1 MDWKNIDKRT
11 EELWEEPMEELPEES
26 VGEVLLKIGEV
37 ADFFGISVK
46 AVRIY
51 EKKGIIAPAY
61 VDPESGYRY
70 YRPDQLH
77 QLAALLELKALG
89 FSLDEIKAV
98 MVGESSK
105 EMLFKAMKEKRRSWE
120 NLVIMAQ
127 SKMDA
132 IESISERLV
141 GSKEAEK
148 LRELTDEE
156 RAWLLVKLV
165 CVENVQVQS
174 SINEAI
180 WL

>member
-1 MDWKNIDKRT
+1 MEQKNREIH
-11 EELWEEPMEELPEES
+11 EEQQIEED
-26 VGEVLLKIGEV
+26 GEAVLLKIGEV
-37 ADFFGISVK
+37 ADFFQISVK

-51 EKKGIIAPAY
+51 EKKGIITPAY
-61 VDPESGYRY
+61 IDPESGYRY
-70 YRPDQLH
+70 YTPDQLH

-89 FSLDEIKAV
+89 FSLDEIKDV
-98 MVGESSK
+98 MVGGSSK
-105 EMLFKAMKEKRRSWE
+105 EALYKAMEEKRRNWE
-120 NLVIMAQ
+120 NLAIMAQ

-141 GSKEAEK
+141 TSKEAEK
-148 LRELTDEE
+148 LRELTEEE

-174 SINEAI
+174 TINEAI

>member
-1 MDWKNIDKRT
+1 MEQNNRDNLI
-11 EELWEEPMEELPEES
+11 EEAAE
-26 VGEVLLKIGEV
+26 GTLLKIGEV
-37 ADFFGISVK
+37 ADFFQISVK

-51 EKKGIIAPAY
+51 EKKGIIVPAY
-61 VDPESGYRY
+61 IDPESGYRY
-70 YRPDQLH
+70 YTPDQLH

-89 FSLDEIKAV
+89 FSLEEIKDV

-105 EMLFKAMKEKRRSWE
+105 EALYKAMQEKLRNWE

-141 GSKEAEK
+141 TSKEAEK
-148 LRELTDEE
+148 LRELTEEE

-174 SINEAI
+174 VINEAI

>member
-1 MDWKNIDKRT
+1 MEQNNREKLI
-11 EELWEEPMEELPEES
+11 EENAEET
-26 VGEVLLKIGEV
+26 LLKIGEV
-37 ADFFGISVK
+37 ADFFQISVK

-51 EKKGIIAPAY
+51 EKKGIITPAY
-61 VDPESGYRY
+61 IDPESGYRY
-70 YRPDQLH
+70 YTPDQLH
-77 QLAALLELKALG
+77 QLATLLELKALG
-89 FSLDEIKAV
+89 FSLDEIKDV
-98 MVGESSK
+98 MIGESSK
-105 EMLFKAMKEKRRSWE
+105 EALYIAMQEKLRNWE

-127 SKMDA
+127 SKIDA

-141 GSKEAEK
+141 SSKEADK

-174 SINEAI
+174 VINEVI

>member
-1 MDWKNIDKRT
+1 MEQKNRDNLT
-11 EELWEEPMEELPEES
+11 EETA
-26 VGEVLLKIGEV
+26 GDTLLKIGEV
-37 ADFFGISVK
+37 ADFFQISVK

-51 EKKGIIAPAY
+51 EKKGIITPAY
-61 VDPESGYRY
+61 IDPESGYRY
-70 YRPDQLH
+70 YTPDQLH

-89 FSLDEIKAV
+89 FSLDEIKDV

-105 EMLFKAMKEKRRSWE
+105 EALYKAMQEKLRNWE

-141 GSKEAEK
+141 TSKEAEK
-148 LRELTDEE
+148 LRELTEEE

-174 SINEAI
+174 VINEAI

>member
-1 MDWKNIDKRT
+1 MEQKNRDAMT
-11 EELWEEPMEELPEES
+11 EENGEET
-26 VGEVLLKIGEV
+26 LLKIGEV
-37 ADFFGISVK
+37 ADFFQISVK

-51 EKKGIIAPAY
+51 EKKGIITPAY
-61 VDPESGYRY
+61 IDPESGYRY
-70 YRPDQLH
+70 YTPDQLH

-89 FSLDEIKAV
+89 FSLDEIKDV

-105 EMLFKAMKEKRRSWE
+105 EALYKAMQEKRRNWE

-141 GSKEAEK
+141 SSKEAEK
-148 LRELTDEE
+148 LRELTEEE

-174 SINEAI
+174 TINEAI

>member
-1 MDWKNIDKRT
+1 MEQKN
-11 EELWEEPMEELPEES
+11 EEIHEENRIEEDAEA
-26 VGEVLLKIGEV
+26 VLLKIGEV
-37 ADFFGISVK
+37 ADFFQISVK

-51 EKKGIIAPAY
+51 EKKGILVPAY
-61 VDPESGYRY
+61 IDPESGYRY
-70 YRPDQLH
+70 YTPDQLH

-89 FSLDEIKAV
+89 FSLDEIKDV

-105 EMLFKAMKEKRRSWE
+105 EALYKAMQEKLRNWE

-141 GSKEAEK
+141 SSKEAEK
-148 LRELTDEE
+148 LRELTEEE

-174 SINEAI
+174 TINEAI

>member
-1 MDWKNIDKRT
+1 MLRKN
-11 EELWEEPMEELPEES
+11 EEIHEEKQIED
-26 VGEVLLKIGEV
+26 GEAVLLKIGEV
-37 ADFFGISVK
+37 ADFFQISVK

-51 EKKGIIAPAY
+51 EKKGIITPAY
-61 VDPESGYRY
+61 IDPESGYRY
-70 YRPDQLH
+70 YTPDQLH

-89 FSLDEIKAV
+89 FSLDEIKDV

-105 EMLFKAMKEKRRSWE
+105 EVLYKAMQEKLRNWE

-141 GSKEAEK
+141 SSKEAEK
-148 LRELTDEE
+148 LRELTEEE

-174 SINEAI
+174 TINEAI

>member
-1 MDWKNIDKRT
+1 MEQKN
-11 EELWEEPMEELPEES
+11 EEIHEEKQIEEDAEA
-26 VGEVLLKIGEV
+26 VLLKIGEV
-37 ADFFGISVK
+37 ADFFQISVK

-51 EKKGIIAPAY
+51 EKKGIITPAY
-61 VDPESGYRY
+61 IDPESGYRY
-70 YRPDQLH
+70 YTPDQLH

-89 FSLDEIKAV
+89 FSLDEIKDV

-105 EMLFKAMKEKRRSWE
+105 EVLYKAMQEKLRNWE

-148 LRELTDEE
+148 LRELTEEE

-174 SINEAI
+174 TINEAI

>member
-1 MDWKNIDKRT
+1 MEQKNEEIYEGKQIEEDT
-11 EELWEEPMEELPEES
+11 EA
-26 VGEVLLKIGEV
+26 VLLKIGEV
-37 ADFFGISVK
+37 ADFFQISVK

-70 YRPDQLH
+70 YTPDQLH

-89 FSLDEIKAV
+89 FSLDEIKDV

-105 EMLFKAMKEKRRSWE
+105 EALYKAMEEKRRNWE
-120 NLVIMAQ
+120 NLAIMAQ

-141 GSKEAEK
+141 TSREAEK
-148 LRELTDEE
+148 LRELTEEE

-174 SINEAI
+174 VINEAI

>member
-1 MDWKNIDKRT
+1 MEQNNRDNLT
-11 EELWEEPMEELPEES
+11 EETA
-26 VGEVLLKIGEV
+26 VDTLLKIGEE
-37 ADFFGISVK
+37 ADFFQISVK

-51 EKKGIIAPAY
+51 EKKGILVPAY
-61 VDPESGYRY
+61 IDPDSGYRY
-70 YRPDQLH
+70 YTPDQLH

-89 FSLDEIKAV
+89 FSLDEIKDV

-105 EMLFKAMKEKRRSWE
+105 EALYKAMQEKLRNWE

-141 GSKEAEK
+141 SSKEAEK
-148 LRELTDEE
+148 LRELTEEE

-174 SINEAI
+174 TINEAI
-180 WL
+180 WW

>member
-1 MDWKNIDKRT
+1 MEQKN
-11 EELWEEPMEELPEES
+11 EEIHKEKQREEDAEA
-26 VGEVLLKIGEV
+26 VLLKIGEV
-37 ADFFGISVK
+37 ADFFQISVK

-51 EKKGIIAPAY
+51 EKKGIITPAY
-61 VDPESGYRY
+61 IDPESGYRY
-70 YRPDQLH
+70 YTPDQLH

-89 FSLDEIKAV
+89 FSLDEIKDV

-105 EMLFKAMKEKRRSWE
+105 EVLYKAMQEKLRNWE

-148 LRELTDEE
+148 LRELTEEE

-174 SINEAI
+174 TINEAI

>member
-1 MDWKNIDKRT
+1 
-11 EELWEEPMEELPEES
+11 MEQNNRENLPEETA
-26 VGEVLLKIGEV
+26 EETLLKIGEV
-37 ADFFGISVK
+37 ADFFQISVK

-51 EKKGIIAPAY
+51 EKKGIIVPAY
-61 VDPESGYRY
+61 IDPESGYRY
-70 YRPDQLH
+70 YTPDQLH

-89 FSLDEIKAV
+89 FSLDEIKDV

-105 EMLFKAMKEKRRSWE
+105 EALYKAMQEKLRNWE

-141 GSKEAEK
+141 TSKEAEK
-148 LRELTDEE
+148 LRELTEEE

-174 SINEAI
+174 TINEAI

>member
-1 MDWKNIDKRT
+1 MEQKN
-11 EELWEEPMEELPEES
+11 EEIHEENRIEEDAEA
-26 VGEVLLKIGEV
+26 VLLKIGEV
-37 ADFFGISVK
+37 ADFFQISVK

-51 EKKGIIAPAY
+51 EKKGILVPAY
-61 VDPESGYRY
+61 IDPESGYRY
-70 YRPDQLH
+70 YTPDQLH

-89 FSLDEIKAV
+89 FSLDEIKDV

-105 EMLFKAMKEKRRSWE
+105 EVLYKAMEEKRRNWE
-120 NLVIMAQ
+120 NLAIMAQ

-141 GSKEAEK
+141 TSKEAEK
-148 LRELTDEE
+148 LRELTEEE

-174 SINEAI
+174 TINEAI

>member
-1 MDWKNIDKRT
+1 MEQNNRDNLT
-11 EELWEEPMEELPEES
+11 EETA
-26 VGEVLLKIGEV
+26 VDTLLKIGEV
-37 ADFFGISVK
+37 ADFFQISVK

-51 EKKGIIAPAY
+51 EKKGILVSAY
-61 VDPESGYRY
+61 IDPDSGYRY
-70 YRPDQLH
+70 YTPDQLH

-89 FSLDEIKAV
+89 FSLDEIKDV

-105 EMLFKAMKEKRRSWE
+105 EALYKAMQEKLRNWE

-141 GSKEAEK
+141 SSKEAEK
-148 LRELTDEE
+148 LRELTEEE

-165 CVENVQVQS
+165 CVENVQVQGT
-174 SINEAI
+174 INEAI

>member
-1 MDWKNIDKRT
+1 MEQKN
-11 EELWEEPMEELPEES
+11 EEIHGENQIEEDAEA
-26 VGEVLLKIGEV
+26 VLLKIGEV
-37 ADFFGISVK
+37 ADFFQISVK

-51 EKKGIIAPAY
+51 EKKGILVPAY
-61 VDPESGYRY
+61 IDPESGYRY
-70 YRPDQLH
+70 YTPDQLH

-89 FSLDEIKAV
+89 FSLDEIKDV

-105 EMLFKAMKEKRRSWE
+105 EALYKAMQEKLRNWE

-141 GSKEAEK
+141 SSKEAEK
-148 LRELTDEE
+148 LRELTEEE

-174 SINEAI
+174 TINEAI

>member
-1 MDWKNIDKRT
+1 MEQNNRDSLI
-11 EELWEEPMEELPEES
+11 EEAAEET
-26 VGEVLLKIGEV
+26 LLKIGEV
-37 ADFFGISVK
+37 ADFFQISVK

-51 EKKGIIAPAY
+51 EKKGIIVPAY
-61 VDPESGYRY
+61 IDPESGYRY
-70 YRPDQLH
+70 YTPDQLH

-89 FSLDEIKAV
+89 FSLEEIKGV

-105 EMLFKAMKEKRRSWE
+105 EALYKAMQEKLRNWE

-141 GSKEAEK
+141 SSKEAEK
-148 LRELTDEE
+148 LRELTEEE

-174 SINEAI
+174 TINEAI

>member
-1 MDWKNIDKRT
+1 MEWKNTDNRI
-11 EELWEEPMEELPEES
+11 EENAEET
-26 VGEVLLKIGEV
+26 LLKIGEV
-37 ADFFGISVK
+37 ADFFQISVK

-51 EKKGIIAPAY
+51 EKKGIIVPAY
-61 VDPESGYRY
+61 IDPESGYRY
-70 YRPDQLH
+70 YTPDQLH

-89 FSLDEIKAV
+89 FSLDEIKDV

-105 EMLFKAMKEKRRSWE
+105 EALYMAMQEKLRNWE

-141 GSKEAEK
+141 SSKEAEK
-148 LRELTDEE
+148 LRELTEEE

-174 SINEAI
+174 TINEAI

>member
-1 MDWKNIDKRT
+1 MEQKSADERI
-11 EELWEEPMEELPEES
+11 EENAEET
-26 VGEVLLKIGEV
+26 LLKIGEV
-37 ADFFGISVK
+37 ADFFQISVK

-51 EKKGIIAPAY
+51 EKKGILVPAY
-61 VDPESGYRY
+61 IDPESGYRY
-70 YRPDQLH
+70 YTPDQLH

-89 FSLDEIKAV
+89 FSLDEIKDV

-105 EMLFKAMKEKRRSWE
+105 EALYKAMQEKLRNWE

-141 GSKEAEK
+141 TSKEAEK

-174 SINEAI
+174 TINEAI

>member
-1 MDWKNIDKRT
+1 MEQKNTDKRT
-11 EELWEEPMEELPEES
+11 EEN
-26 VGEVLLKIGEV
+26 GEGILLKIGEL
-37 ADFFGISVK
+37 ADFFQISVK

-51 EKKGIIAPAY
+51 EKKGILTPAY

-70 YRPDQLH
+70 YTPDQLH

-89 FSLDEIKAV
+89 FSLDEIKDV

-105 EMLFKAMKEKRRSWE
+105 EALYKAMQEKLRNWE

-141 GSKEAEK
+141 TSKEAEK
-148 LRELTDEE
+148 LKELTEEE

-174 SINEAI
+174 TINEAI

>member
-1 MDWKNIDKRT
+1 MERKS
-11 EELWEEPMEELPEES
+11 EEMREEMQIEEDAEA
-26 VGEVLLKIGEV
+26 VLLKIGEV
-37 ADFFGISVK
+37 ADFFQISVK

-70 YRPDQLH
+70 YTPDQLH
-77 QLAALLELKALG
+77 QMAALLELKALG
-89 FSLDEIKAV
+89 FSLDEIKDI

-105 EMLFKAMKEKRRSWE
+105 EALYKAMEEKRRNWE
-120 NLVIMAQ
+120 NLAIMAQ

-141 GSKEAEK
+141 TSKEAEK
-148 LRELTDEE
+148 LRELTEEE

-174 SINEAI
+174 VINEAI

>member
-1 MDWKNIDKRT
+1 MEQKN
-11 EELWEEPMEELPEES
+11 EEIHEENQIEEDAEET
-26 VGEVLLKIGEV
+26 LLKIGEV
-37 ADFFGISVK
+37 ADFFQISVK

-51 EKKGIIAPAY
+51 EKKGIITPAY
-61 VDPESGYRY
+61 IDPESGYRY
-70 YRPDQLH
+70 YTPDQLH

-89 FSLDEIKAV
+89 FSLDEIKDV

-105 EMLFKAMKEKRRSWE
+105 EVLYKAMQEKLRNWE

-141 GSKEAEK
+141 SSKEAEK
-148 LRELTDEE
+148 LRELTEEE

-174 SINEAI
+174 TINEAI

>member
-1 MDWKNIDKRT
+1 MEQKNTDNRIEET
-11 EELWEEPMEELPEES
+11 EEGM
-26 VGEVLLKIGEV
+26 LLKIGEL

-51 EKKGIIAPAY
+51 EKKGILVPAY
-61 VDPESGYRY
+61 TDPESGYRY
-70 YRPDQLH
+70 YTPNQLH

-89 FSLDEIKAV
+89 FSLDEIKDV

-105 EMLFKAMKEKRRSWE
+105 EALYKAMQEKLRNWE

-141 GSKEAEK
+141 SSKEAEK
-148 LRELTDEE
+148 LRELTEEE

-174 SINEAI
+174 TINEAI

>member
-1 MDWKNIDKRT
+1 MERKN
-11 EELWEEPMEELPEES
+11 EEIHEEKQREEDAEA
-26 VGEVLLKIGEV
+26 VLLKIGEV
-37 ADFFGISVK
+37 ADFFQISVK

-51 EKKGIIAPAY
+51 EKKGILVPAY
-61 VDPESGYRY
+61 IDPESGYRY
-70 YRPDQLH
+70 YTPDQLH

-89 FSLDEIKAV
+89 FSLDEIKDV

-105 EMLFKAMKEKRRSWE
+105 EVLYKAMEEKRRNWE
-120 NLVIMAQ
+120 NLAIMAQ

-141 GSKEAEK
+141 TSKEAEK
-148 LRELTDEE
+148 LRELTEEE

-174 SINEAI
+174 TINEAI

>member
-1 MDWKNIDKRT
+1 MEQKNRDNLI
-11 EELWEEPMEELPEES
+11 EEN
-26 VGEVLLKIGEV
+26 GEDTLLKIGEV
-37 ADFFGISVK
+37 ADFFQISVK

-51 EKKGIIAPAY
+51 EKKGIIVPAY
-61 VDPESGYRY
+61 IDPESGYRY
-70 YRPDQLH
+70 YTPDQLH

-89 FSLDEIKAV
+89 FSLDEIKDV

-105 EMLFKAMKEKRRSWE
+105 EALYKAMQEKLRNWE

-141 GSKEAEK
+141 TSKEAEK
-148 LRELTDEE
+148 LRELTEEE

-174 SINEAI
+174 TINEAI

>member
-1 MDWKNIDKRT
+1 MERKN
-11 EELWEEPMEELPEES
+11 EEIKEETKEEKQIEGDAEA
-26 VGEVLLKIGEV
+26 VLLKIGEV
-37 ADFFGISVK
+37 ADFFQISVK

-51 EKKGIIAPAY
+51 EKKGIITPAY
-61 VDPESGYRY
+61 IDPESGYRY
-70 YRPDQLH
+70 YTPDQLH
-77 QLAALLELKALG
+77 QMAALLELKALG
-89 FSLDEIKAV
+89 FSLDEIKDV

-105 EMLFKAMKEKRRSWE
+105 EALYKAMEEKRRNWE
-120 NLVIMAQ
+120 NLAIMAQ

-141 GSKEAEK
+141 TSKEAEK
-148 LRELTDEE
+148 LRELTEEE

-174 SINEAI
+174 VINEAI

>member
-1 MDWKNIDKRT
+1 MEQKNREDLI
-11 EELWEEPMEELPEES
+11 EENAEET
-26 VGEVLLKIGEV
+26 LLKIGEV
-37 ADFFGISVK
+37 ADFFQISVK

-51 EKKGIIAPAY
+51 EKKGIIVPAY

-70 YRPDQLH
+70 YTPDQLH
-77 QLAALLELKALG
+77 QMAALLELKALG
-89 FSLDEIKAV
+89 FSLDEIKDV

-105 EMLFKAMKEKRRSWE
+105 EALYKAMEEKRRNWE
-120 NLVIMAQ
+120 NLAIMAQ

-141 GSKEAEK
+141 TSKEAEK
-148 LRELTDEE
+148 LRELTEEE

-165 CVENVQVQS
+165 CVENVQVQRE
-174 SINEAI
+174 INEAI

>member
-1 MDWKNIDKRT
+1 MEQKN
-11 EELWEEPMEELPEES
+11 EEIHEENQIEEDAEA
-26 VGEVLLKIGEV
+26 VLLKIGEV
-37 ADFFGISVK
+37 ADFFQISVK

-51 EKKGIIAPAY
+51 EKKGILVPAY
-61 VDPESGYRY
+61 IDPESGYRY
-70 YRPDQLH
+70 YTPDQLH

-89 FSLDEIKAV
+89 FSLDEIKDV

-105 EMLFKAMKEKRRSWE
+105 EALYKAMQEKLRNWE

-141 GSKEAEK
+141 TSKEAEK
-148 LRELTDEE
+148 LRELTEEE

-174 SINEAI
+174 TINEAI

>member
-1 MDWKNIDKRT
+1 MEQNNRDSLI
-11 EELWEEPMEELPEES
+11 EEAAE
-26 VGEVLLKIGEV
+26 GTLLKIGEV
-37 ADFFGISVK
+37 ADFFQISVK

-51 EKKGIIAPAY
+51 EKKGIIVPAY
-61 VDPESGYRY
+61 IDPESGYRY
-70 YRPDQLH
+70 YTPDQLH

-89 FSLDEIKAV
+89 FSLEEIKDV

-105 EMLFKAMKEKRRSWE
+105 EVLYKAMQEKLRNWE

-132 IESISERLV
+132 IESISDRLV
-141 GSKEAEK
+141 TSKEAEK
-148 LRELTDEE
+148 LRELTEEE

-174 SINEAI
+174 VINEAI

>member
-1 MDWKNIDKRT
+1 MEQNNRDNLT
-11 EELWEEPMEELPEES
+11 EETAEDT
-26 VGEVLLKIGEV
+26 LLKIGEV
-37 ADFFGISVK
+37 ADFFQISVK

-51 EKKGIIAPAY
+51 EKKGILVPAY
-61 VDPESGYRY
+61 IDPDSGYRY
-70 YRPDQLH
+70 YTPDQLH

-89 FSLDEIKAV
+89 FSLDEIKDV

-105 EMLFKAMKEKRRSWE
+105 EALYKAMQEKLRNWE

-141 GSKEAEK
+141 SSKEAEK
-148 LRELTDEE
+148 LRELTEEE

-174 SINEAI
+174 TINEAI

>member
-1 MDWKNIDKRT
+1 MEQNNRDNLT
-11 EELWEEPMEELPEES
+11 EETA
-26 VGEVLLKIGEV
+26 VDTLLKIGEV
-37 ADFFGISVK
+37 ADFFQISVK

-51 EKKGIIAPAY
+51 EKKGILVPAY
-61 VDPESGYRY
+61 IDPDSGYRY
-70 YRPDQLH
+70 YTPDQLH

-89 FSLDEIKAV
+89 FSLDEIKDV

-105 EMLFKAMKEKRRSWE
+105 EALYKAMQEKLRNWE

-141 GSKEAEK
+141 TSKEAEK
-148 LRELTDEE
+148 LRELTEEE

-174 SINEAI
+174 TINEAI

>member
-1 MDWKNIDKRT
+1 MEQKNRDNLT
-11 EELWEEPMEELPEES
+11 EET
-26 VGEVLLKIGEV
+26 VGDTLLKIGEV
-37 ADFFGISVK
+37 ADFFRISVK

-61 VDPESGYRY
+61 IDPESGYRY
-70 YRPDQLH
+70 YTPDQLH

-89 FSLDEIKAV
+89 FSLDEIKHV

-105 EMLFKAMKEKRRSWE
+105 EALYKAMQEKLRNWE

-141 GSKEAEK
+141 TSKEAEK
-148 LRELTDEE
+148 LRELTEEE

-174 SINEAI
+174 VINEAI

>member
-1 MDWKNIDKRT
+1 MEQNNRGNLIEGNT
-11 EELWEEPMEELPEES
+11 EET
-26 VGEVLLKIGEV
+26 LLKIGEV
-37 ADFFGISVK
+37 ADFFQISVK

-51 EKKGIIAPAY
+51 EKKGILTPVY

-70 YRPDQLH
+70 YTPDQLH

-89 FSLDEIKAV
+89 FSLDEIRDV

-105 EMLFKAMKEKRRSWE
+105 EALYKAMQEKRRNWE

-141 GSKEAEK
+141 TSKEAEK
-148 LRELTDEE
+148 LRELTEEE

-174 SINEAI
+174 VINEAI

>member
-1 MDWKNIDKRT
+1 MEQKNRDNLI
-11 EELWEEPMEELPEES
+11 EEN
-26 VGEVLLKIGEV
+26 GEDTLLKIGEV
-37 ADFFGISVK
+37 ADFFQISVK

-51 EKKGIIAPAY
+51 EKKGIIVPAY
-61 VDPESGYRY
+61 IDPESGYRY
-70 YRPDQLH
+70 YTPDQLH

-89 FSLDEIKAV
+89 FSLDEIKDV

-105 EMLFKAMKEKRRSWE
+105 EVLYKAMQEKLRNWE

-141 GSKEAEK
+141 SSKEAEK
-148 LRELTDEE
+148 LRELTEDE

-174 SINEAI
+174 TINEAI

>member
-1 MDWKNIDKRT
+1 MEQETEDKR
-11 EELWEEPMEELPEES
+11 MEDGE
-26 VGEVLLKIGEV
+26 EVLLKIGEV
-37 ADFFGISVK
+37 ADFFQISVK

-51 EKKGIIAPAY
+51 EKKGIIVPSY

-70 YRPDQLH
+70 YTPDQLH

-89 FSLDEIKAV
+89 FSLDEIKDV

-105 EMLFKAMKEKRRSWE
+105 EVLYKAMQDKLRNWE
-120 NLVIMAQ
+120 NLMTMAQ
-127 SKMDA
+127 SKIDA

-141 GSKEAEK
+141 TSKEAEK
-148 LRELTDEE
+148 LQDLTEEE

-174 SINEAI
+174 VINEAI